1 MNRLER
7 IKIGDE
13 IKFTED
19 YLDFWYNE
27 AFSMCTRAEGIQSDA
42 DAKDYLIRKILSLGY
57 PYKAV
62 VISERLGSTGEDGH
76 GNSLPGYRVKVILPH
91 GLIDNTVVSVNNF
104 SLYRKKKRKKT

>member
-27 AFSMCTRAEGIQSDA
+27 AFSMCTRPEGIKSDA

-62 VISERLGSTGEDGH
+62 VISRRLESTGSAGE
-76 GNSLPGYRVKVILPH
+76 PGYRVKVILPH
-91 GLIDNTVVSVNNF
+91 GLVDETVVSVTNF
-104 SLYRKKKRKKT
+104 ALYRKKKRRKQ

>member
-19 YLDFWYNE
+19 YLDFWHNE
-27 AFSMCTRAEGIQSDA
+27 AFSMCSRSEGIKSDA
-42 DAKDYLIRKILSLGY
+42 DANDYLIRKIMSLGY

-62 VISERLGSTGEDGH
+62 VISERLENVGGEPPE
-76 GNSLPGYRVKVILPH
+76 PGYRVKLILPH
-91 GLIDNTVVSVNNF
+91 GLVDNTIVSVRNF
-104 SLYRKKKRKKT
+104 SLYRKKKRRKS